1 MTEVEQLQDE
11 IEKLKAKNYEL
22 VGEKRKAKSDGEAAM
37 AELEQAQKERD
48 EAKAELHRVTVE
60 LPRQNMLEEIAMP
73 NMADTLFREITH
85 HYDIGEDNALI
96 DKATGEALEVEI
108 PDKGERVPV
117 KLDPDG
123 IKRLWECKLVPSIGG
138 MIRGSGA
145 TGGGAAGGVR
155 TPIQTEKSP
164 ENKAPQGRRFGLN

>member
-1 MTEVEQLQDE
+1 MTEVEQLKEE
-11 IEKLKAKNYEL
+11 IEKLKAKNYEV
-22 VGEKRKAKSDGEAAM
+22 VGEKKRAKAEAEAL
-37 AELEQAQKERD
+37 ATELEQLKTERD

-60 LPRQNMLEEIAMP
+60 LPRQDMLEGVAMP
-73 NMADTLFREITH
+73 DMADTLLREITH
-85 HYDIGEDNALI
+85 HYDIGEGDALI

-108 PDKGERVPV
+108 DNGERVPV
-117 KLDPDG
+117 KLDPEG